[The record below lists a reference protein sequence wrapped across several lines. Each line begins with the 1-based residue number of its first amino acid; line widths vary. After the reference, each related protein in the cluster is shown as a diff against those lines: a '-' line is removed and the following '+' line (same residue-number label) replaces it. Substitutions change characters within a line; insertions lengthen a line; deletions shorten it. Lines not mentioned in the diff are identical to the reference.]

1 MSDDEEKKKRLNAQ
15 LTNVDVDKS
24 GVAAAGRVNYTLPV
38 GKDSSIEAYA
48 DIEARKRKGEKLG
61 LSAPMFGI
69 NYTRR
74 FKSGGKVKTASARAD
89 GIARRGKTKGSIV

>member
-1 MSDDEEKKKRLNAQ
+1 
-15 LTNVDVDKS
+15 
-24 GVAAAGRVNYTLPV
+24 
-38 GKDSSIEAYA
+38 
-48 DIEARKRKGEKLG
+48 
-61 LSAPMFGI
+61 MFGI